1 MSVLIATL
9 LVPPKVK
16 SLAFNETL
24 ECSPET
30 DVTIRIDE
38 VGVHKQTPTRAY
50 GPKKRRVSKASRPI
64 SSHARYKQKKF
75 AKKRVEAR
83 QKRRVAFAAKCTA
96 SYAEKLPMVQT
107 TVITVDWAH
116 KHRFCLTGPSV
127 DDGMKSLVAFLLKN
141 HLLSHHLVFI
151 TDGAHILKTKIEEY
165 FGYCSYQHNM
175 DWYHVEHY
183 VAPLVRLGVAGS
195 KDEKNEAVKQV
206 LTYLWFYDLNGAKR
220 FIKAHKGAHAAANN
234 YLDRAISYIE
244 RKAYAL
250 SCFALRNELHLPNSS
265 SLVEK
270 YNDLVVA
277 ERQKHSVA
285 SWSQLGSN
293 TEAIFKCADIND
305 QLWNFCT
312 ANEQIEWFKAC

>member
-127 DDGMKSLVAFLLKN
+127 DEGMKSLVAFLLKN

-151 TDGAHILKTKIEEY
+151 TDGAHIPRSRSTLGT
-165 FGYCSYQHNM
+165 
-175 DWYHVEHY
+175 
-183 VAPLVRLGVAGS
+183 VATNTTWIGI
-195 KDEKNEAVKQV
+195 
-206 LTYLWFYDLNGAKR
+206 T
-220 FIKAHKGAHAAANN
+220 
-234 YLDRAISYIE
+234 
-244 RKAYAL
+244 
-250 SCFALRNELHLPNSS
+250 
-265 SLVEK
+265 
-270 YNDLVVA
+270 
-277 ERQKHSVA
+277 
-285 SWSQLGSN
+285 SN
-293 TEAIFKCADIND
+293 TTS
-305 QLWNFCT
+305 LH
-312 ANEQIEWFKAC
+312 